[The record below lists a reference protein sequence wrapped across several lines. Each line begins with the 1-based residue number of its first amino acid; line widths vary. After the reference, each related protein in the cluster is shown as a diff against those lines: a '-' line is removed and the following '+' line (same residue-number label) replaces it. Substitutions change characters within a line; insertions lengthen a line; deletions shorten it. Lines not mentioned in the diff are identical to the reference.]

1 MNYIKMYLPFIFGLL
16 FGFVY
21 GKNDIHKRVISYD
34 KYLIC
39 HRIVD
44 YPFGQ
49 PKCYASNELYI
60 AYYINIFCHLSMKL
74 MSALAAY
81 MITKNI
87 YEKKI
92 RDCDFWFGMT
102 YGIIYSMIDS

>member
-1 MNYIKMYLPFIFGLL
+1 MYLPFIFGLL

-60 AYYINIFCHLSMKL
+60 ACLLYTSPSPRDATLSRMPS
-74 MSALAAY
+74 SA
-81 MITKNI
+81 
-87 YEKKI
+87 
-92 RDCDFWFGMT
+92 
-102 YGIIYSMIDS
+102 

>member
-1 MNYIKMYLPFIFGLL
+1 MYLPFIFGLL
-16 FGFVY
+16 LGFAFS
-21 GKNDIHKRVISYD
+21 KNDIPKRVISYD

-49 PKCYASNELYI
+49 PKCYTSNELYI
-60 AYYINIFCHLSMKL
+60 AYYIKIILCLSIKIL
-74 MSALAAY
+74 NSLTAY